1 MWCIKKQQKKKGNFK
16 ILKLHFRALMFA
28 LYFNSDIIL
37 VEMKIKKQS
46 SFKSLIL
53 KKART
58 SGWRQTFIEDN
69 IFELSHRV
77 KNIYQSKLDP

>member
-1 MWCIKKQQKKKGNFK
+1 MSEKTRFQREFKFSENNLFLKKNVVHQKTTKKKGNFK

-58 SGWRQTFIEDN
+58 SG
-69 IFELSHRV
+69 
-77 KNIYQSKLDP
+77 